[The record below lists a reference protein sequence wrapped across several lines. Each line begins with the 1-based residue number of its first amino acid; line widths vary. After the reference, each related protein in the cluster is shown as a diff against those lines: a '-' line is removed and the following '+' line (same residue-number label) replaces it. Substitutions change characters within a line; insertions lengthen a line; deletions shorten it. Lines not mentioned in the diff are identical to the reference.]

1 MLALNTPKTTEKDL
15 MFVDYVTV
23 HSLALKANQVHSAK
37 PSDMQVQRDELFQ
50 RIKKQRGEQ
59 FKRIEKPSGDLIDVR
74 LRVAA

>member
-1 MLALNTPKTTEKDL
+1 MLALKTPESTEKEL
-15 MFVDYVTV
+15 MFMDYVTV
-23 HSLALKANQVHSAK
+23 HSLTLKATQVHSAK

-50 RIKKQRGEQ
+50 RIRNQRGEQ

>member
-1 MLALNTPKTTEKDL
+1 MFVPNTPQATEKEL

-23 HSLALKANQVHSAK
+23 HSLTLKTNQLHSAK
-37 PSDMQVQRDELFQ
+37 PSDMQVQSDELFQ
-50 RIKKQRGEQ
+50 RIQKQRGEQ